1 MDFWDR
7 MRNAIDKG
15 IDSSRGFLSK
25 AQDRA
30 RDLSER
36 GVLRF
41 EIMQLESQAEKLTA
55 KLGSRAYEVLEKE
68 GQNTISKNT
77 PGVKD
82 IIREI
87 ADIEERVRAKEGQLA
102 AVAQR
107 EEEAGEARPADES
120 GSVETGSVESD
131 VRSVGPEPGH
141 GRPESGHV
149 GPEADQDRPE
159 ADQDSRQ

>member
-82 IIREI
+82 LIREI
-87 ADIEERVRAKEGQLA
+87 ADIEERVRAKEEQLA
-102 AVAQR
+102 AVAER
-107 EEEAGEARPADES
+107 EAESGEAGSVDEAATAGGTTSGGTDE
-120 GSVETGSVESD
+120 E
-131 VRSVGPEPGH
+131 VRNVGPDAGSEDAEP
-141 GRPESGHV
+141 E
-149 GPEADQDRPE
+149 
-159 ADQDSRQ
+159 QDSRP

>member
-7 MRNAIDKG
+7 MRTAIDKG

-30 RDLSER
+30 KDLGER

-55 KLGSRAYEVLEKE
+55 KLGARTYEVLEKE

-82 IIREI
+82 LVREI
-87 ADIEERVRAKEGQLA
+87 AEIEERVRTKETQLA
-102 AVAQR
+102 ASAERDDQ
-107 EEEAGEARPADES
+107 ADE
-120 GSVETGSVESD
+120 GTG
-131 VRSVGPEPGH
+131 PG
-141 GRPESGHV
+141 
-149 GPEADQDRPE
+149 
-159 ADQDSRQ
+159 